1 MSTKLTTDM
10 PDSLTLTLYHA
21 ARGYQ
26 DRVTRCLSGVL
37 ARDHGIALG
46 PAQLA
51 FLAAL
56 ICGET
61 TTSEV
66 ARRTGVS
73 RQAAHRQAAALADL
87 GYLALTPDPD
97 RRNQSLVRFT
107 EAGTRLMALCRAIL
121 ADWDRALGQE
131 AATLRRAAAIMETAP
146 AEGEAP
152 A

>member
-1 MSTKLTTDM
+1 MT
-10 PDSLTLTLYHA
+10 DSLTLTLYHA

-26 DRVTRCLSGVL
+26 DRVTRRLSEEL
-37 ARDHGIALG
+37 AREHGIALS

-66 ARRTGVS
+66 ARRSGVS

-87 GYLALTPDPD
+87 GYLALARDPE
-97 RRNQSLVRFT
+97 RRNQSLVTFT

-121 ADWDRALGQE
+121 AEWDQALGDE
-131 AATLRRAAAIMETAP
+131 AETLRRAAAIMAAAL
-146 AEGEAP
+146 AEGDEP

>member
-1 MSTKLTTDM
+1 MSTTLTTNM
-10 PDSLTLTLYHA
+10 TNSLTLTLYHA
-21 ARGYQ
+21 ARGFQ
-26 DRVTRCLSGVL
+26 DRVTRRLSEVL
-37 ARDHGIALG
+37 AQEHGIALS

-87 GYLALTPDPD
+87 GYLALAPDPA

-107 EAGTRLMALCRAIL
+107 DEGTRLMALCREIL
-121 ADWDRALGQE
+121 AGWDRALGEE
-131 AATLRRAAAIMETAP
+131 AETLGRAAAIMEAAL
-146 AEGEAP
+146 AEGDGAE
-152 A
+152 